1 MNLLKSTL
9 TAVLLLSST
18 YVSAIAF
25 YSSVDDVSD
34 STSPTTT
41 YTDDDENWIDPTGTA
56 LDGATWIQPSD
67 AWEVDGS
74 NFSYYEVDLAGSD
87 DYNLTSLFV
96 SYDDNLVVSIGDTV
110 IFDSTTTD
118 IEKAWKSV
126 HDIFDSSFSSLLITA
141 DSKLTFAVDNEK
153 NDATGVI
160 WSGTASV
167 PEPSMLFVLGFALIA
182 FAYRRK
188 TNA

>member
-1 MNLLKSTL
+1 MNLLKSAL
-9 TAVLLLSST
+9 TAALLLSST

-25 YSSVDDVSD
+25 YSGVDDVSS

-41 YTDDDENWIDPTGTA
+41 LTDDDGNWIDPTGTA
-56 LDGATWIQPSD
+56 LDGATWVQPTD
-67 AWEVDGS
+67 AWEVDDS
-74 NFSYYEVDLAGSD
+74 SFYYYEVDLVDSV

-96 SYDDNLVVSIGDTV
+96 SYDDDSIVSIGDTV
-110 IFDSTTTD
+110 IFDSETSG
-118 IEKAWKSV
+118 IEKAWKGV
-126 HDIFDSSFSSLLITA
+126 YDIFDSSFSSLLITS
-141 DSKLTFAVDNEK
+141 DDKLTFAVVNSN

-167 PEPSMLFVLGFALIA
+167 PEPSMLFVLGFGLIA